1 MPYPLS
7 FVTIHG
13 QALDQQVLCTPGR
26 TEPLNREEE
35 PMNKITLKAYAEEE
49 SEKIR
54 NGERLLAPEQVME
67 RLTIT
72 RRQLQ
77 ALHRGVHPRG
87 LYLPA
92 YHLGRKTIRY
102 RLADVLRIEWE
113 SLQGGD
119 HV

>member
-1 MPYPLS
+1 MKP
-7 FVTIHG
+7 V
-13 QALDQQVLCTPGR
+13 
-26 TEPLNREEE
+26 
-35 PMNKITLKAYAEEE
+35 TLKEYADEEGE
-49 SEKIR
+49 NIR

-92 YHLGRKTIRY
+92 YHLGKKTIRY
-102 RLADVLRIEWE
+102 RLADVLRVEWQ
-113 SLQGGD
+113 SRQGGGHD
-119 HV
+119 